1 MIDEIQKLALET
13 LQMNKQAIIFA
24 PSRAS
29 AEKTAEDIAKLTNLC
44 CPELEKEVLKAAT
57 MPTKQCRRLSHCI
70 KKGITFHHAGLLQK
84 QKDLIEEEFRK
95 GNVKIIC
102 CTPTLAAGLSLP
114 AFRVIIK
121 SLKRFSGKWGME
133 WIPVLEYLQMAGR
146 AGRPE
151 YESYG
156 EAICLAKNDAE
167 KEEIYEK
174 YICGVPEDIYS
185 KLAVEPVLRTYIL
198 SLISSGIIKDKT
210 SMKEFFAK
218 TFWAQQ
224 FQDMPQLEK
233 IMEKMLQLLEEWKFI
248 IVGDEDSDKN
258 NDKNNDFISAQKL
271 AVQATIRLRAT
282 SLGRRISELYID
294 PLTAKHLLNCL
305 NIFTEGKNS
314 FSLLQMIS
322 HTLEMRPLL
331 RIKSKEQDS
340 IQEELTKRIGLLLEP
355 EPSAYDLEY
364 DEFINS
370 IKTALFFEAW
380 VNEKDED
387 YLLENHDIRPGEIR
401 VKIEIADWLLY
412 ACEELATIQEQ
423 RDVGKEIR
431 KLRIRVK
438 NGVKEELLPLLRLKG
453 IGRVR
458 ARKLY
463 TQGIKY
469 LGDVKKIDLVS
480 LGQILGRTVA
490 EDVKKQV
497 GEEAK
502 EVPKGTRKGQLSI
515 QKFK

>member
-1 MIDEIQKLALET
+1 
-13 LQMNKQAIIFA
+13 
-24 PSRAS
+24 
-29 AEKTAEDIAKLTNLC
+29 
-44 CPELEKEVLKAAT
+44 
-57 MPTKQCRRLSHCI
+57 
-70 KKGITFHHAGLLQK
+70 
-84 QKDLIEEEFRK
+84 
-95 GNVKIIC
+95 
-102 CTPTLAAGLSLP
+102 
-114 AFRVIIK
+114 
-121 SLKRFSGKWGME
+121 
-133 WIPVLEYLQMAGR
+133 
-146 AGRPE
+146 
-151 YESYG
+151 
-156 EAICLAKNDAE
+156 
-167 KEEIYEK
+167 
-174 YICGVPEDIYS
+174 
-185 KLAVEPVLRTYIL
+185 
-198 SLISSGIIKDKT
+198 
-210 SMKEFFAK
+210 
-218 TFWAQQ
+218 
-224 FQDMPQLEK
+224 
-233 IMEKMLQLLEEWKFI
+233 
-248 IVGDEDSDKN
+248 
-258 NDKNNDFISAQKL
+258 
-271 AVQATIRLRAT
+271 
-282 SLGRRISELYID
+282 
-294 PLTAKHLLNCL
+294 
-305 NIFTEGKNS
+305 
-314 FSLLQMIS
+314 MIS

-463 TQGIKY
+463 TQGIKD

-480 LGQILGRTVA
+480 LSQILGRTVA

-497 GEEAK
+497 GEEVK